1 MKNKILRGKYLV
13 KRAVLKDGSE
23 VVILSGIFRP
33 INFSINDIKE
43 DDEMW
48 VSDLEVLSGGIRFTD
63 PHSVD
68 GGSLEDF
75 ISGNNQSPKD
85 WKNKEK

>member
-1 MKNKILRGKYLV
+1 
-13 KRAVLKDGSE
+13 
-23 VVILSGIFRP
+23 
-33 INFSINDIKE
+33 
-43 DDEMW
+43 MW

>member
-1 MKNKILRGKYLV
+1 MKNKILSGKYLV